1 MGKTKNSAY
10 VAFINEISIDSS
22 EIDSNFLIIW
32 KDEKHYLRHLNRLRQ
47 QFTIEYMNK
56 NLFESPF

>member
-1 MGKTKNSAY
+1 MGKTKNSVY

-47 QFTIEYMNK
+47 EFAIGYI
-56 NLFESPF
+56 